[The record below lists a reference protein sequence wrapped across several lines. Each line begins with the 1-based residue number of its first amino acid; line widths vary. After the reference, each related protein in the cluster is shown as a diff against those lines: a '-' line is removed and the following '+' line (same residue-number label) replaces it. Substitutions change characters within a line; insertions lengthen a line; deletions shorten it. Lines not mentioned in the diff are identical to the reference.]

1 MVRQTPPNGNK
12 KKRNMKGN
20 FRFQCGYIRKVMWL
34 NESHRLRS
42 SNDLIID
49 SSASVNIIEKEQWGQ
64 LNTIY
69 LKCYSERGGTNSM
82 QPLDFFDNTW
92 WENFKISLYEED
104 DSVKIHTSV
113 LNVKGQA
120 MLRANTTSALNIL
133 KVGGYALKN
142 SIYIFLT

>member
-1 MVRQTPPNGNK
+1 MMRK
-12 KKRNMKGN
+12 
-20 FRFQCGYIRKVMWL
+20 FQ
-34 NESHRLRS
+34 
-42 SNDLIID
+42 DFID
-49 SSASVNIIEKEQWGQ
+49 
-64 LNTIY
+64 
-69 LKCYSERGGTNSM
+69 
-82 QPLDFFDNTW
+82 
-92 WENFKISLYEED
+92 EED